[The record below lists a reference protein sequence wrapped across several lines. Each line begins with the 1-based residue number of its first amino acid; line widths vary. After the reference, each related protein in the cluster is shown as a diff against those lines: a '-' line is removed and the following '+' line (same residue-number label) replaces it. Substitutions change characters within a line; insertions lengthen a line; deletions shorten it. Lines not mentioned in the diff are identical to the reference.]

1 MIADRE
7 SAGYLLGE
15 TVNLLRSN
23 GGLALAALGVMTVIG
38 VASDLYPSATRLV
51 NFASIFVNLF
61 LQYQISLALLG
72 HYDLL
77 HGYSGQRRIWAL
89 LGLNILSGLG
99 IVLGMILFIIP
110 GIYLMVRW
118 SASVPALIA
127 EEVGVTESMGRSAQA
142 VEGRFWHVLG
152 ALLVIWTICILG
164 VAVAV
169 LMPENQSLVVSLI
182 TNLFI
187 SVGLIAG
194 WHLAVAI
201 YAGRQ
206 HGNRLA
212 EVFA

>member
-1 MIADRE
+1 VITERE
-7 SAGYLLGE
+7 SAGYLLAE
-15 TVNLLRSN
+15 TVNLLRLN

-38 VASDLYPSATRLV
+38 MASDLYPAVTGLAGL
-51 NFASIFVNLF
+51 ASIFVNLF

-77 HGYSGQRRIWAL
+77 HGYAGQRRIWAL

-99 IVLGMILFIIP
+99 IVLGMILLIIP
-110 GIYLMVRW
+110 GVYLMVRW
-118 SASVPALIA
+118 SAAVPALIA
-127 EEVGVTESMGRSAQA
+127 EEVNITESLGRSAQA
-142 VEGRFWHVLG
+142 VEGRFWHVLA

-169 LMPENQSLVVSLI
+169 LMPEDQSLIVSLI

-187 SVGLIAG
+187 SVGLVAG

-206 HGNRLA
+206 DGNRLA